1 MRLPLDRASHLRLAP
16 CGPLCWWQ
24 QTLAS
29 CRAGPPPQGVQPG
42 TTTSASCADLC
53 TPSRGAMQSYSINKR
68 VPSIAYIWRDNSNS
82 L

>member
-1 MRLPLDRASHLRLAP
+1 MRMPLDRASRLRLAP
-16 CGPLCWWQ
+16 CGHLCWWQ

-29 CRAGPPPQGVQPG
+29 CRADPPPQGVQPR

-53 TPSRGAMQSYSINKR
+53 TPSRGAMQSYSINKT
-68 VPSIAYIWRDNSNS
+68 VSSIDYIWRNNSSS